1 MALVVVAIDE
11 SKFAQYA
18 FKCKYRFGYLEY
30 LFEICKFLKVQLS
43 VMISNYVYILGF
55 QTQDEVVFQILDLKA
70 VRVVLIPRL

>member
-18 FKCKYRFGYLEY
+18 FKCKYRFEHLDK
-30 LFEICKFLKVQLS
+30 LFEICKFVKAQLS

-55 QTQDEVVFQILDLKA
+55 QTLKTK
-70 VRVVLIPRL
+70 LF

>member
-18 FKCKYRFGYLEY
+18 FKCKYRFEHLDK
-30 LFEICKFLKVQLS
+30 LFEMCKFVRVQLS

-55 QTQDEVVFQILDLKA
+55 QTLKTK
-70 VRVVLIPRL
+70 LFWF

>member
-18 FKCKYRFGYLEY
+18 FKCKYRFEHLDK
-30 LFEICKFLKVQLS
+30 LFEMCKFVRVQLS

-55 QTQDEVVFQILDLKA
+55 QTLKTK
-70 VRVVLIPRL
+70 LF

>member
-18 FKCKYRFGYLEY
+18 FKCKYRFEHLDK
-30 LFEICKFLKVQLS
+30 LFEICKFVKVQLS

-55 QTQDEVVFQILDLKA
+55 QTLETKLF
-70 VRVVLIPRL
+70 

>member
-18 FKCKYRFGYLEY
+18 FKCKYRFEHLDK
-30 LFEICKFLKVQLS
+30 LFEMCKFVRVQLS

-55 QTQDEVVFQILDLKA
+55 LTLKTK
-70 VRVVLIPRL
+70 LF

>member
-18 FKCKYRFGYLEY
+18 FKCKYRFEHLDK
-30 LFEICKFLKVQLS
+30 LFEICKFVKVQLS

-55 QTQDEVVFQILDLKA
+55 QTLKTK
-70 VRVVLIPRL
+70 LF

>member
-18 FKCKYRFGYLEY
+18 FKCKYRFEHLDK
-30 LFEICKFLKVQLS
+30 LFEMCKFVKVQLS

-55 QTQDEVVFQILDLKA
+55 QTLKTK
-70 VRVVLIPRL
+70 LF

>member
-18 FKCKYRFGYLEY
+18 FKCKYRSEHLDK
-30 LFEICKFLKVQLS
+30 LFEICKFVKVQLS

-55 QTQDEVVFQILDLKA
+55 QTLKTK
-70 VRVVLIPRL
+70 LF